1 MDVRY
6 GYIGKMS
13 QRESVWLAD
22 RDAAEYPEPSRSHH
36 VDVVVVGGGITG
48 LTTALMAQRAGASVA
63 VVERNR
69 IGTGT
74 TGHSTGKV
82 TSQHGLI
89 YRDLLN
95 RHGPA
100 VAAIYAEANQWA
112 VGMVSELAAE
122 LAPEAGFQSS
132 PAIVFTTDPEATEPL
147 ESEYAACL
155 RLGLPSSLASECHL
169 PFDVALCLLFEDQG
183 LLNPARYCDGLARE
197 ISERGGLIFEETS
210 ATGLTEDSERVVV
223 TTPRAELT
231 AGKAVVATLL
241 PFVDRAGFFAKTR
254 PGRAYGIAA
263 LLRDRPPEGMYI
275 SSGSPKISLRPWG
288 ERGLIIIGEGHA
300 PGHPDATPGR
310 WGELER
316 WTRENFDVESFE
328 YRWSAQDYET
338 FDGLPLVGRAPRM
351 SRTYVA
357 TGFGKW
363 GLTNGTVAASILS
376 DLVTG
381 ASNKWQAA
389 FEATRL
395 PGLTGVKNLVAFN
408 AKVGKDL
415 VKGTMSRLRPS
426 DLENLAPGEAGQV
439 EIDGKTVGAYRDA
452 GGDVHAV
459 SLTCTH
465 LGCTVAWN
473 DAERSWDC
481 PCHGSRFSLEGKVLE
496 GPAVGNLEQFTFE
509 G

>member
-1 MDVRY
+1 M
-6 GYIGKMS
+6 
-13 QRESVWLAD
+13 AD
-22 RDAAEYPEPSRSHH
+22 RNAVEYPEPSGNHR

-48 LTTALMAQRAGASVA
+48 LTTALLAQRAGASVA

-89 YRDLLN
+89 YHDLLD
-95 RHGPA
+95 RHGPN
-100 VAAIYAEANQWA
+100 VAGTYAEANQWA

-122 LAPEAGFQSS
+122 LAPEAEFQSS
-132 PAIVFTTDPEATEPL
+132 PAIVFTTDPEATKPL
-147 ESEYAACL
+147 ESEYAASL
-155 RLGLPSSLASECHL
+155 RLGLPSSLTSDCDL

-183 LLNPARYCDGLARE
+183 LVHPARYCDGLARE

-223 TTPRAELT
+223 STRQAELT
-231 AGKAVVATLL
+231 GAKAVVATLL

-254 PGRAYGIAA
+254 PGRTYGIAA
-263 LLRDRPPEGMYI
+263 LLRDRPPHGMYI

-316 WTRENFDVESFE
+316 WARENFDVESFE
-328 YRWSAQDYET
+328 YRWSSQDYET

-363 GLTNGTVAASILS
+363 GLTNGTVAAAILS

-381 ASNKWQAA
+381 ASNRWQTA

-395 PGLTGVKNLVAFN
+395 PGLTGVKNLLAFN
-408 AKVGKDL
+408 AKVGKEL
-415 VKGTMSRLRPS
+415 VIGTISRLSPT
-426 DLENLAPGEAGQV
+426 DLEDLPRGDARLV
-439 EIDGKTVGAYRDA
+439 EFDGKTVGAYRDA

-481 PCHGSRFSLEGKVLE
+481 PCHGSRFSMEGEVLE
-496 GPAVGNLEQFTFE
+496 GPATEDLEKYTLE
-509 G
+509 A